1 MTFSVPHPDSFG
13 SIEEKKKRRPH
24 CNTKM
29 RQHHDKYACYRD
41 QVSSISSYRCKR
53 PNSVK
58 TLQRDKKIE
67 TEENVWKN
75 IIKSK
80 EKDLE
85 SEIHQR
91 IIESK
96 QSLLEC
102 NERLFLKNQ
111 ELPVLLKAAKIIA
124 DYYVLVTLRLTWNR
138 VIEARKVAAAI
149 ALLQSKWR
157 SIVTRK
163 KQQQHLLALKIAF
176 VVKIQSYARRLVAR
190 RRHQELKKKRL
201 VRERVVRLYVARCQR
216 QRRTKM
222 EKRMGMVRE
231 RAIRQYVT
239 HHKRKRR
246 KVIELEHKAATTCQ
260 AAFRG
265 FFARRHTDIDH
276 RTSS

>member
-1 MTFSVPHPDSFG
+1 MCCSSNPYLL
-13 SIEEKKKRRPH
+13 
-24 CNTKM
+24 TKGM
-29 RQHHDKYACYRD
+29 RQHHDKYARSCYRD

-58 TLQRDKKIE
+58 TLQRETKIDE
-67 TEENVWKN
+67 SEENVWKN

-85 SEIHQR
+85 REIHQR

-102 NERLFLKNQ
+102 NERLLLKNQ

-124 DYYVLVTLRLTWNR
+124 DYYVLVTLRLTWKRYNTR
-138 VIEARKVAAAI
+138 SILARKVAAAI
-149 ALLQSKWR
+149 VLQSKWR
-157 SIVTRK
+157 SIVARK
-163 KQQQHLLALKIAF
+163 KQQQQQHLLALKIAF
-176 VVKIQSYARRLVAR
+176 VVKSQSYARRLIAR

-201 VRERVVRLYVARCQR
+201 IRERVVRLYVTRCQR
-216 QRRTKM
+216 QRRTRK
-222 EKRMGMVRE
+222 EKRMSMVRE

-239 HHKRKRR
+239 HHRRR

-260 AAFRG
+260 AAFRS
-265 FFARRHTDIDH
+265 FFARRHTDSIVN
-276 RTSS
+276 S